1 MGNGTAAIL
10 LVNFLMIGTVAQTA
24 EAGPATDA
32 GCVARETVPE
42 HIRPLDCR
50 VATIV
55 AAGLARSETFRDLV
69 GRIGR
74 LNGIVYVMPG
84 RVFMVHA
91 RQAFDGGLAHRMTWI
106 GSRRAVF
113 VTVVPWQDDYS
124 LGVMAHEFQHAIEV
138 LSSTAS
144 NEAEIDALFERI
156 GIPVSHGLT
165 ETNAAITVE
174 RAVGRELSALRHP
187 SLGPR

>member
-1 MGNGTAAIL
+1 
-10 LVNFLMIGTVAQTA
+10 
-24 EAGPATDA
+24 
-32 GCVARETVPE
+32 VPE

-55 AAGLARSETFRDLV
+55 AAGLARSEIFSDLV

-91 RQAFDGGLAHRMTWI
+91 RLAFERWTDASHDLARFP
-106 GSRRAVF
+106 A
-113 VTVVPWQDDYS
+113 
-124 LGVMAHEFQHAIEV
+124 FQHAIEV

-144 NEAEIDALFERI
+144 TEAEIDALFERI
-156 GIPVSHGLT
+156 GIPVGHGVT
-165 ETNAAITVE
+165 ETNAAITVQ
-174 RAVGRELSALRHP
+174 RTIGRELSALRDR